1 MAVFE
6 PNLST
11 KELGKWRVHSGF
23 SVNLH
28 QAVVGETGIGEIQAV
43 DYVKGKERSSLSLS
57 LSLEEVGT

>member
-28 QAVVGETGIGEIQAV
+28 HAVAGEIDAV
-43 DYVKGKERSSLSLS
+43 DYVKGK
-57 LSLEEVGT
+57 